1 VTTREPEPLIADPE
15 FLLLKDYVVASTGLA
30 YYRDK
35 DADFARRIARR
46 LVTLDIGDCASY
58 LRLLR
63 DPALGTPELDAL
75 ISEITISETYFFR
88 HREHFEALRDVVF
101 PDLIARSHPKRA
113 LRIWSAGCSYGP
125 EPYSVGILFSR
136 EIEDRF
142 PGWDISIVGT
152 DINRRSLAAAREGK
166 FRKWALRSTSGDVR
180 NACFVEDGDVFQLL
194 PEFRERVSFQYHNLV
209 EDHLPSSVN
218 NLFAFDLIVC
228 RNVIIYFDPLLS
240 KKIIDRFHQCLVPGG
255 WLLVGPTE
263 PNLASFLPFRTV
275 NAPGVTLY
283 QKPPQPAPPVVR
295 FTPAVFSP
303 VAAPA
308 PLPGAP
314 FPVSESPAPAL
325 EAPLAAIRRLSD
337 HGAWDEAILCCEQ
350 LIAIDNMNPIIHF
363 HHALLL
369 EQIRNHAEAERSLK
383 AAIYLDRR
391 YVLAHYYLGMFL
403 QSRGDSGKARR
414 CFENALELLDV
425 KPDRERFAEADGI
438 SVAELKKLARMHLE
452 ILREKV

>member
-1 VTTREPEPLIADPE
+1 VTTRSPEPLIADPG
-15 FLLLKDYVVASTGLA
+15 FLSLKDHVVASTGLA

-35 DADFARRIARR
+35 DGDFARRIARR
-46 LVTLDIGDCASY
+46 LATLDIGDCASY

-88 HREHFEALRDVVF
+88 HREHFDALRDVVF
-101 PDLIARSHPKRA
+101 PDLIARSHPKRP
-113 LRIWSAGCSYGP
+113 LRIWSAGCAYGP
-125 EPYSVGILFSR
+125 EPYSVGILFNR
-136 EIEDRF
+136 EMEDRF
-142 PGWDISIVGT
+142 PGRDVSIIGT

-166 FRKWALRSTSGDVR
+166 FRKWALRSTSDDIR
-180 NACFVEDGDVFQLL
+180 SACFAQEGDLFRLL
-194 PEFRERVSFQYHNLV
+194 PQYKEHVSFQYHNLV
-209 EDHLPSSVN
+209 EDHLPSVVN

-228 RNVIIYFDPLLS
+228 RNVIIYFDSVLS
-240 KKIIDRFHQCLVPGG
+240 KKIVDRFYDCLVPGG

-263 PNLASFLPFRTV
+263 PNLASFHRFLTV

-295 FTPAVFSP
+295 FTPVVFSP
-303 VAAPA
+303 IP
-308 PLPGAP
+308 PPPHPPGAP
-314 FPVSESPAPAL
+314 SPVYEPAGIPL

-337 HGAWDEAILCCEQ
+337 HGAWDEAIRCCEQ
-350 LIAIDNMNPIIHF
+350 LIAVDKMNPIVHF

-369 EQIRNHAEAERSLK
+369 EQIRNHAEAESSLK
-383 AAIYLDRR
+383 AAIYLDPRC
-391 YVLAHYYLGMFL
+391 VLAHYYLGIFL
-403 QSRGDSGKARR
+403 QSHGDSGKAGR

-425 KPDRERFAEADGI
+425 KPDREQFAEADGI

-452 ILREKV
+452 ILRERV